1 MTPTE
6 KDHRSPNR
14 RSLDEEIAAQPSLP
28 LPLLPPDAISSSV
41 EVHLNRVRRRPVALA
56 GIVENGAVHFLD
68 PDVKLPEHSRVI
80 IVAEGSG
87 CGKDVST

>member
-1 MTPTE
+1 MIPIG
-6 KDHRSPNR
+6 KDIRSPER

-28 LPLLPPDAISSSV
+28 PPGLPSDAIPSSV

-56 GIVENGAVHFLD
+56 GIVENGVVHFLD
-68 PDVKLPEHSRVI
+68 PDVKLPERSRVI

-87 CGKDVST
+87 CGNDVAT